1 MRNFVKTGALSVAV
15 LSAAVTTA
23 MAQVP
28 TYDAAVH
35 KETIQTTK
43 NTDSILKSNDQI
55 QEQTKSILEAV
66 TGNRQDGS
74 SFSNAA
80 LGGGFNFG
88 QAPSF
93 SDVLAGGSMNWGNLG
108 GDFQK
113 IASTLI
119 NGMKL
124 VQSLSG
130 KQGMANSSSN
140 QAAYESSVNM
150 ATSLAGMVTGSQA
163 AVASRTTQFQNAGGQ
178 IGTSK
183 DIKGSIDMNTQM
195 QLQTAQ
201 TTNEAIGAVTAL
213 GAAEQSKLMKQLAE
227 ESGTADLLE
236 YKK

>member
-1 MRNFVKTGALSVAV
+1 MRNFVKTGALSVAILV
-15 LSAAVTTA
+15 AAADVAT
-23 MAQVP
+23 AQVP
-28 TYDAAVH
+28 VYDGAVH
-35 KETIQTTK
+35 KETVQTTQ
-43 NTDSILKSNDQI
+43 NTKSILDSNEKI

-74 SFSNAA
+74 SFANAA

-93 SDVLAGGSMNWGNLG
+93 SDVLSGGSMNWGSLG

-130 KQGMANSSSN
+130 KENMASSSSN
-140 QAAYESSVNM
+140 QAAYESVVNM
-150 ATSLAGMVTGSQA
+150 ATSLAGMVSGSQA
-163 AVASRTTQFQNAGGQ
+163 AVANRTTQFQNASGQ
-178 IGTSK
+178 IGQSQ

-201 TTNEAIGAVTAL
+201 TTNEAIGAVTSL

-236 YKK
+236 Y

>member
-1 MRNFVKTGALSVAV
+1 MRTVLKTAALSMAV
-15 LSAAVTTA
+15 LATTA
-23 MAQVP
+23 MSALAQVP
-28 TYDAAVH
+28 TYDEAVH

-43 NTDSILKSNDQI
+43 NTDSILKSNDKI
-55 QEQTKSILEAV
+55 QAQTRSILEAV
-66 TGNRQDGS
+66 TGNRSDGA
-74 SFSNAA
+74 SFANAA
-80 LGGGFNFG
+80 LGGDFNFG

-93 SDVLAGGSMNWGNLG
+93 SDVLGGGAMNWGNLG

-130 KQGMANSSSN
+130 KEGMSSKSSN
-140 QAAYESSVNM
+140 QAAYESVVNM
-150 ATSLAGMVTGSQA
+150 ATSLAGMVSGSQA
-163 AVASRTTQFQNAGGQ
+163 AVANRTTQFQNAGGQ
-178 IGTSK
+178 IGQSQ

-213 GAAEQSKLMKQLAE
+213 GAAEQSKMMKQLAE
-227 ESGTADLLE
+227 DSGTADLLE
-236 YKK
+236 Y

>member
-1 MRNFVKTGALSVAV
+1 MKKSALSVAV
-15 LSAAVTTA
+15 LAISAVPGV
-23 MAQVP
+23 AQVP
-28 TYDAAVH
+28 TYDSAVH

-43 NTDSILKSNDQI
+43 NTQTILESNDLIKQ
-55 QEQTKSILEAV
+55 QTKSILEAV

-74 SFSNAA
+74 SFANAA
-80 LGGGFNFG
+80 LGGGFSFG
-88 QAPSF
+88 QAPTF

-113 IASTLI
+113 LASTLI

-124 VQSLSG
+124 VKSLSG
-130 KQGMANSSSN
+130 KEGMAKSSSN
-140 QAAYESSVNM
+140 QAGYESALNM
-150 ATSLAGMVTGSQA
+150 ATSLAGIVSGSQA
-163 AVASRTTQFQNAGGQ
+163 AVANRTSQFQNAGGQ
-178 IGTSK
+178 IGQSK

-227 ESGTADLLE
+227 ESGTADLLN
-236 YKK
+236 Y

>member
-1 MRNFVKTGALSVAV
+1 MRNLKKSALSVAV
-15 LSAAVTTA
+15 LAISAVPGV
-23 MAQVP
+23 AQVP
-28 TYDAAVH
+28 TYDSAVH

-43 NTDSILKSNDQI
+43 NTQTILESNDLIKQ
-55 QEQTKSILEAV
+55 QTKSILEAV

-74 SFSNAA
+74 SFANAA
-80 LGGGFNFG
+80 LGGGFSFG
-88 QAPSF
+88 QAPTF

-113 IASTLI
+113 LASTLI

-124 VQSLSG
+124 VKSLSG
-130 KQGMANSSSN
+130 KEGMAKSSSN
-140 QAAYESSVNM
+140 QAGYESALNM
-150 ATSLAGMVTGSQA
+150 ATSLAGIVSGSQA
-163 AVASRTTQFQNAGGQ
+163 AVANRTSQFQNAGGQ
-178 IGTSK
+178 IGQSK

-227 ESGTADLLE
+227 ESGTADLLN
-236 YKK
+236 Y